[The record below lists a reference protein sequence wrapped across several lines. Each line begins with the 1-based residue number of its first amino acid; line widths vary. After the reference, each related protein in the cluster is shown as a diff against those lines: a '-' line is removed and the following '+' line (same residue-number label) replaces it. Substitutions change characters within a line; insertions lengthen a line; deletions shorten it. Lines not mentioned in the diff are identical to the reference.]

1 MKMSSAA
8 GEKSIFF
15 RLRQLYDRS
24 HNQEKVTGSGR
35 IIHIDE
41 LLAEVKAVQDKECR
55 NKKREQI

>member
-1 MKMSSAA
+1 
-8 GEKSIFF
+8 
-15 RLRQLYDRS
+15 
-24 HNQEKVTGSGR
+24 VTGSGR